1 MLRIDRYVCLTDHDD
16 DDHEEQWQSG
26 DETLKRSDIITV
38 LVRQQERKS

>member
-1 MLRIDRYVCLTDHDD
+1 MLRVDRYVCLTDHDD
-16 DDHEEQWQSG
+16 DDDEEQWQSG